1 MQSAVKPPKASTSP
15 EPYAQGTHVGILA
28 ACIRQTARNKSGRV
42 ALERFPHS
50 THFCLYQT
58 CIMMPTELSVLDRAE
73 RGDSHGKLVEESPS
87 HVAGREAHR
96 TVEPIGQP
104 QESEVQTQD
113 ERLGE

>member
-15 EPYAQGTHVGILA
+15 EPYAQGTHAGILA
-28 ACIRQTARNKSGRV
+28 ACIKQTARNEV
-42 ALERFPHS
+42 DALLWREFPHS

-58 CIMMPTELSVLDRAE
+58 CMMVPTELSVLDKAE

-87 HVAGREAHR
+87 HVAGRETHR

-104 QESEVQTQD
+104 QVSEVQAQD